1 MKKQYVLKGSYDFD
15 FVAIAIN
22 SHSKAYSLCWFL
34 NKELG
39 LNFEKNTDHYITED
53 MFFSRYSAVVSE
65 GESYQLL
72 SNRSKKGYLLTSHKK
87 IDYFLIVSKIKWQKK
102 KKEFMQKLK
111 NIRNILLVF
120 ELELNKVLQAKRLIT
135 ND

>member
-39 LNFEKNTDHYITED
+39 LSFEKNTDHYIAED
-53 MFFSRYSAVVSE
+53 MFFSRYSALVSE

-72 SNRSKKGYLLTSHKK
+72 SNRSKKDIY
-87 IDYFLIVSKIKWQKK
+87 
-102 KKEFMQKLK
+102 
-111 NIRNILLVF
+111 
-120 ELELNKVLQAKRLIT
+120 
-135 ND
+135 